1 MASQKKKILI
11 VEDDKFLLRAYKI
24 KLSQAGFKLFAAE
37 DGEEGVEMVKKCLPD
52 LVILDLMLPKLTGFE
67 FLKRVK
73 KDSKIKNIPVVVLSV
88 LGQKS
93 DWEKAMSL
101 GAAEYFIKTD
111 YTLDDIVEKINKF
124 LA

>member
-1 MASQKKKILI
+1 MISKTKKILI
-11 VEDDKFLLRAYKI
+11 VEDDKFLLKAYQI
-24 KLSQAGFKLFAAE
+24 KLAQAGFKLFAAE
-37 DGEEGVEMVKKCLPD
+37 DGEKGVQLAKKHLPD

-73 KDSKIKNIPVVVLSV
+73 KDPKTKNIPVVVLSV
-88 LGQKS
+88 LGQKT
-93 DWEKAMSL
+93 DWEKAMEL

-111 YTLDDIVEKINKF
+111 YTLDEIIKKINKS

>member
-1 MASQKKKILI
+1 MIKSKKILI
-11 VEDDKFLLRAYKI
+11 VEDDEFLLKAYKI
-24 KLSQAGFKLFAAE
+24 KLVQAGFKLFMAK
-37 DGEEGVEMVKKCLPD
+37 DGEKGVEMMKKYLPD

-73 KDSKIKNIPVVVLSV
+73 KDPKTKHIPVVVLSV
-88 LGQKS
+88 LGQKT

-111 YTLDDIVEKINKF
+111 YTLDDVIKRINKF
-124 LA
+124 FK

>member
-1 MASQKKKILI
+1 MINNAKKILI

-24 KLSQAGFKLFAAE
+24 KLAQAGFKLLTAE
-37 DGEEGVEMVKKCLPD
+37 DGEKGIEMAKKQLPD

-67 FLKRVK
+67 FLKRAK
-73 KDSKIKNIPVVVLSV
+73 KDPKIKNIPVVVLSV

-93 DWEKAMSL
+93 DWEKAMEL

-111 YTLDDIVEKINKF
+111 YTLDEIVKKINKF

>member
-1 MASQKKKILI
+1 MIGKAKKILI
-11 VEDDKFLLRAYKI
+11 VEDDKFLLKAYQI
-24 KLSQAGFKLFAAE
+24 KLVQAGFKLFAAE
-37 DGEEGVEMVKKCLPD
+37 DGEKGVELAKKYLPD

-73 KDSKIKNIPVVVLSV
+73 KDPKTKNIPVVVLSV
-88 LGQKS
+88 LGQKT
-93 DWEKAMSL
+93 DWEKAMEL

-111 YTLDDIVEKINKF
+111 YTLDEIIKKINKS

>member
-1 MASQKKKILI
+1 MISQPKKILI
-11 VEDDKFLLRAYKI
+11 VEDDKFLLKAYKI
-24 KLSQAGFKLFAAE
+24 KLVQAGFKLYAAE
-37 DGEEGVEMVKKCLPD
+37 DGEKGVQMAKKYLPD

-73 KDSKIKNIPVVVLSV
+73 KDPKTKSIPVIVLSV
-88 LGQKS
+88 LGQKT
-93 DWEKAMSL
+93 DWEKAMEL

-111 YTLDDIVEKINKF
+111 YTLDEIIKKINKF